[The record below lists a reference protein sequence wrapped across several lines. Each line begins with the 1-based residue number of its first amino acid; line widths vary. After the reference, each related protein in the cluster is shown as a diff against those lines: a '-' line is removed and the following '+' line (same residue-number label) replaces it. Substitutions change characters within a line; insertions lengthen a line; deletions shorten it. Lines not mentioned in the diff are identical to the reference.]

1 MALLSRSSSDISSTR
16 ASALRLIIAFVITP
30 VWPRAAPNA
39 SPGKMYL
46 EFIDSVIKNDNEND
60 SVEKS

>member
-46 EFIDSVIKNDNEND
+46 QFMDNASKNTNEND
-60 SVEKS
+60 GVAKS